1 LLIFE
6 VVILKPQVF
15 MWLFGFSP
23 EGGTCLPVCV
33 SQSRVLP
40 QASNQGRSG
49 KSKRPE
55 LGFSRIGG
63 STPGVSCLALQL
75 GELRAFAVSLGRFS
89 RRIRGQSPRFFKR
102 RIDDCRVMIV
112 DF

>member
-1 LLIFE
+1 
-6 VVILKPQVF
+6 
-15 MWLFGFSP
+15 
-23 EGGTCLPVCV
+23 
-33 SQSRVLP
+33 VLP

-63 STPGVSCLALQL
+63 STPGVSCLTLQL

-89 RRIRGQSPRFFKR
+89 RRNLEQSLRFFQR

>member
-6 VVILKPQVF
+6 VGIPKPQVCL
-15 MWLFGFSP
+15 WLFGFSP
-23 EGGTCLPVCV
+23 EGGTCLPVCIG
-33 SQSRVLP
+33 QSRVLP

-63 STPGVSCLALQL
+63 STPGASCLALQL
-75 GELRAFAVSLGRFS
+75 GELRAYAVSLGRFS
-89 RRIRGQSPRFFKR
+89 RRILEQSPRFFQR